1 MKANRN
7 KNFTGHLLLNKA
19 HTATTFHNR
28 KIKNVLILVVIIHK
42 RHGCVH
48 VLQTHEREKT
58 LTRTRTFKN
67 ETSKE
72 GKSNPPS
79 HVGKKKRKQEKEE
92 NKTNNSSL
100 FPHIFLCVKE
110 TIITKII

>member
-79 HVGKKKRKQEKEE
+79 HVGKKKG
-92 NKTNNSSL
+92 NKKKKRIRQITVPF
-100 FPHIFLCVKE
+100 FPTFFCV
-110 TIITKII
+110 